1 LYIYGYAQVKLRK
14 MGWNNKEILLKIN
27 MQTESWLFHKLKWLL
42 IQFIKKYPSQY
53 RYLSKYLLDWFFLK
67 PFLSLIDNWPKL
79 A

>member
-1 LYIYGYAQVKLRK
+1 MYKYGYTQVKLRK